1 MASIDREDPTA
12 YKAGRGMLIQYLNE
26 ARATEDG
33 LVRTLQAH
41 VALTPR
47 GAYRD
52 LLETHLSETRG
63 HSRAVA
69 RRLSALGAS
78 GSLVGATIGLAES
91 VVGQALALAKGPLDV
106 LRGHGG
112 EEKLLKNAKD
122 ECATE
127 ALEIATYDSIE
138 TLARELGDEET
149 ARLAAAH
156 RADEERML
164 AALRALIPNLTRAAA
179 AARTGGQGE
188 YRVDETGAADAVRAV
203 TDPAPWPDYQELN
216 AGQVVA
222 RLADLTQDQL
232 AAVAEYERANR
243 NRRSV
248 LERVDALTG
257 EEPWPGYDTDDDD
270 AILRR
275 VRRGGKLAG
284 RVRDYE
290 ARHRRRVSVLEAAQR
305 ELAGG

>member
-1 MASIDREDPTA
+1 MASIDREDPAA
-12 YKAGRGMLIQYLNE
+12 YKAGRGMLIQYLDE
-26 ARATEDG
+26 AHATEDA

-52 LLETHLSETRG
+52 LLETHLAETRG

-78 GSLVGATIGLAES
+78 GSLIGATIGLAES

-127 ALEIATYDSIE
+127 ALEIATYDAIE
-138 TLARELGDEET
+138 TLARELGDSET
-149 ARLAAAH
+149 ARLAARH

-179 AARTGGQGE
+179 AARTGGKGE
-188 YRVDETGAADAVRAV
+188 YRVEETAAADAVRAV
-203 TDPAPWPDYQELN
+203 TDPAPWPGYDDLN

-222 RLADLTQDQL
+222 RLAELSQDQL

-248 LERVDALTG
+248 LERVDALTAD
-257 EEPWPGYDTDDDD
+257 EPWPGYDSDD
-270 AILRR
+270 ADEILRR
-275 VRRGGKLAG
+275 VGGGAKIAG

-290 ARHRRRVSVLEAAQR
+290 ARHRRRVPVLEAAQR
-305 ELAGG
+305 GLAGS